1 MFCIVFLTIDIK
13 TGDAEMPRAGASLA
27 QPPPIRWD
35 AISGGMEHQLAG
47 RRSGLAGPVS
57 LGDINYCL
65 YAAISEILDSI
76 LPDYEKIDQ

>member
-1 MFCIVFLTIDIK
+1 MWDWA